1 MAIHFPTIVNI
12 SEGMMDEYREKLRDT
27 FRKGET
33 ETGTARGRDR
43 QAEIHVDR
51 NRDIQRYRDKLM
63 T

>member
-27 FRKGET
+27 FRKEET
-33 ETGTARGRDR
+33 ETGTATGRDR

-51 NRDIQRYRDKLM
+51 NRDIQRYRDKLI